1 MGSEMEEYPM
11 KSSFNNMYSKE
22 LTEKSKLSESKKSKL
37 KSIISSHRSNRS
49 SGKSKKSS
57 SHKKSSLMKKSS
69 LKKSSSIYKESSRAD
84 EQKNG
89 DIYYA
94 QALQTQ
100 TYNMI
105 STSKS
110 HNLVKFDK
118 YKSNL
123 SDKKN

>member
-1 MGSEMEEYPM
+1 
-11 KSSFNNMYSKE
+11 
-22 LTEKSKLSESKKSKL
+22 
-37 KSIISSHRSNRS
+37 
-49 SGKSKKSS
+49 
-57 SHKKSSLMKKSS
+57 MKKSS
-69 LKKSSSIYKESSRAD
+69 LKKSSSIYKESSYAD
-84 EQKNG
+84 ENNNNG